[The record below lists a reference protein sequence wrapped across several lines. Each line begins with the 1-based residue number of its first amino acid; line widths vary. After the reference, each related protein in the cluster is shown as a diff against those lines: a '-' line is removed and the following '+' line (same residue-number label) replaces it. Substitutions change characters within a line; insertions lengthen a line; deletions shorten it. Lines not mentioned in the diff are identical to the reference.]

1 MNIKGLRSQM
11 KATGAKWTLPPKLS
25 DDLELEKLATE
36 YHLGVLPVP
45 PGMMTSR
52 LPRMRKPEGAAIR
65 PWKASVFPR
74 FRASIKALPK
84 VWDWRNINGKDWTT
98 PARNQGGCGSCVAFA
113 ALGAM
118 EVHWCLQ
125 KAQPNLDPDLSEA
138 ALFFANNRQCNPG
151 DPRYGWFVPS
161 ALDYLVSEGTCA
173 ETCYPYRPINQTA
186 QIPEGTE
193 RTLKTRGYD
202 STSSTSEMKR
212 WLVEEGPLVTTF
224 TVYNDFFAFW
234 NGGAIGC
241 YTRVSNQVA
250 GGHAVLTV
258 GYDDNKS
265 CWICKNSWAPGP
277 GNNGFFLVKYGQ
289 CGIDSRM
296 YLVQDIY
303 EVFTV
308 DEIPYNPQ
316 TLRIVDEGAN
326 GWLLTDGRSRMK
338 MFDNKEDAR
347 NGMAV
352 ARRHTIQGFVGRD
365 NPRPN
370 RIDYITEYWAGN
382 SGLPNQPLTKT
393 DCIPYNPNNVV
404 AEDLD
409 AQGWRLKDGNHWM
422 VLAHD
427 FNDALSI
434 LRWIERYTRIC
445 FIGRGNQRPN
455 RKQYIMTYWE

>member
-1 MNIKGLRSQM
+1 
-11 KATGAKWTLPPKLS
+11 
-25 DDLELEKLATE
+25 
-36 YHLGVLPVP
+36 
-45 PGMMTSR
+45 
-52 LPRMRKPEGAAIR
+52 
-65 PWKASVFPR
+65 
-74 FRASIKALPK
+74 
-84 VWDWRNINGKDWTT
+84 
-98 PARNQGGCGSCVAFA
+98 
-113 ALGAM
+113 
-118 EVHWCLQ
+118 
-125 KAQPNLDPDLSEA
+125 
-138 ALFFANNRQCNPG
+138 
-151 DPRYGWFVPS
+151 
-161 ALDYLVSEGTCA
+161 
-173 ETCYPYRPINQTA
+173 
-186 QIPEGTE
+186 
-193 RTLKTRGYD
+193 
-202 STSSTSEMKR
+202 
-212 WLVEEGPLVTTF
+212 
-224 TVYNDFFAFW
+224 
-234 NGGAIGC
+234 
-241 YTRVSNQVA
+241 
-250 GGHAVLTV
+250 
-258 GYDDNKS
+258 
-265 CWICKNSWAPGP
+265 
-277 GNNGFFLVKYGQ
+277 
-289 CGIDSRM
+289 M